1 VAGNATCDGGLVID
15 LSPMKGIRVDLG
27 ARTVRA
33 QGGLTW
39 GELDAETQ
47 AHGLATTGGLVTTTG
62 IAGFTLGGGIGW
74 LMRKYGLASDNL
86 ISADVIT
93 ADGQTVRATESENA
107 ELLWGLRGGGGNFGV
122 VTSFEYR
129 LHEVGPIIYG
139 GMMVSLPDR
148 AEAVLKFMR
157 EYMRDAPAD
166 LGAAIGFVSAPP
178 EPFVPAEMH
187 FKPVLGVIICWTGD
201 HEEGER
207 VIAPIREVAQ
217 PVMDMVQ
224 PMPYTALQAM
234 LDAGGQ
240 HGIRAYMKAE
250 FMEELS
256 DEVVAKLVEHG
267 SARPGPMVQLLLEPM
282 GGAMADVDE
291 GECAIGRRDVPWCY
305 HALSMWMEP
314 DEETADAHVSWAR
327 GLASDLAPH
336 TTTGVYLNF
345 TSDEGED
352 RVRSAFGPEKYAR
365 LQALKDEY
373 DPSNL
378 FHLNQNIAT
387 SGAADA

>member
-1 VAGNATCDGGLVID
+1 
-15 LSPMKGIRVDLG
+15 
-27 ARTVRA
+27 
-33 QGGLTW
+33 
-39 GELDAETQ
+39 
-47 AHGLATTGGLVTTTG
+47 
-62 IAGFTLGGGIGW
+62 
-74 LMRKYGLASDNL
+74 
-86 ISADVIT
+86 
-93 ADGQTVRATESENA
+93 
-107 ELLWGLRGGGGNFGV
+107 
-122 VTSFEYR
+122 
-129 LHEVGPIIYG
+129 
-139 GMMVSLPDR
+139 
-148 AEAVLKFMR
+148 
-157 EYMRDAPAD
+157 
-166 LGAAIGFVSAPP
+166 
-178 EPFVPAEMH
+178 
-187 FKPVLGVIICWTGD
+187 
-201 HEEGER
+201 
-207 VIAPIREVAQ
+207 
-217 PVMDMVQ
+217 
-224 PMPYTALQAM
+224 M

-314 DEETADAHVSWAR
+314 DPETADAHVSWAK